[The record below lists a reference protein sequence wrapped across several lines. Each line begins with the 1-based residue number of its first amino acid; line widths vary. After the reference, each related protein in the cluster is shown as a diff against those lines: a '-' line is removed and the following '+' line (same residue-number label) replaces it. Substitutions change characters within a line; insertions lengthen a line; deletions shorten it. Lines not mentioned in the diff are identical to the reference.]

1 MYDVLILGA
10 GPSGLAA
17 AIYAGRANLKVGV
30 IENMMPGGQVLLTE
44 SVENYPGTVKGESG
58 MELIMRFEQSAKD
71 FGAEF
76 IHDDIVE
83 VELAGDVKVL
93 KGANNEYRSK
103 TVIIATG
110 SKRRKLDL
118 PGESEFI
125 GRGIS
130 FCATCDGA
138 FFKNKDV
145 FVIGGG
151 DAAIEEAVYLTRYAK
166 KVTVIHRRDEL
177 RAVKSLQI
185 KAFENEKIDFMWNTV
200 PVAFIG
206 EGLLTGIRVKDVNT
220 GEEKVVESSNAGENI
235 GVFIFVGNLP
245 NTEKLV
251 GHIDV
256 DKSGFIFTDK
266 EMRTNV
272 SGVYAA
278 GDVRVKTLRQ
288 VVTAT
293 ADGAIAAYD
302 ASKYLEEK

>member
-76 IHDDIVE
+76 IHDDINE
-83 VELAGDVKVL
+83 VELTGDVKVL
-93 KGANNEYRSK
+93 KGANGEYRSK
-103 TVIIATG
+103 VLIIATG
-110 SKRRKLDL
+110 SKIRKLDL

-151 DAAIEEAVYLTRYAK
+151 DAAVEEAIYLTRYAK

-185 KAFENEKIDFMWNTV
+185 KAFENKKIDFLWNTV

-206 EGLLTGIRVKDVNT
+206 EGLLSGLRVKDVNT
-220 GEEKVVESSNAGENI
+220 GEEKVLESSNAGENI

-251 GHIDV
+251 DHIDV
-256 DKSGFIFTDK
+256 DNSGFIITDE
-266 EMRTNV
+266 EMRTNL

-278 GDVRVKTLRQ
+278 GDVRAKTLRQ

-293 ADGAIAAYD
+293 ADGAIAAYN

>member
-76 IHDDIVE
+76 IHDDINE
-83 VELAGDVKVL
+83 VELTGDVKVL
-93 KGANNEYRSK
+93 KGANGEYRSK
-103 TVIIATG
+103 VLIIATG

-151 DAAIEEAVYLTRYAK
+151 DAAIEEAIYLTRYAK

-185 KAFENEKIDFMWNTV
+185 KAF
-200 PVAFIG
+200 
-206 EGLLTGIRVKDVNT
+206 
-220 GEEKVVESSNAGENI
+220 
-235 GVFIFVGNLP
+235 
-245 NTEKLV
+245 
-251 GHIDV
+251 
-256 DKSGFIFTDK
+256 
-266 EMRTNV
+266 
-272 SGVYAA
+272 
-278 GDVRVKTLRQ
+278 
-288 VVTAT
+288 
-293 ADGAIAAYD
+293 
-302 ASKYLEEK
+302 